1 MQKTNQ
7 AIVKKTVLL
16 NEMEDIAALPN
27 KPTMCMTSLT
37 GIWFQQLKITISVI
51 VSFYENT
58 TANAKV
64 ESSF

>member
-1 MQKTNQ
+1 MSLRVLLWSLKIRIWTLYIAFSITNAETNQ

-37 GIWFQQLKITISVI
+37 GIWF
-51 VSFYENT
+51 
-58 TANAKV
+58 
-64 ESSF
+64 